1 MHNLPEFPNGIF
13 LGYQLKKAD
22 VKAEQYLNKTHF
34 WQLKKKTSIMKLL
47 NIM

>member
-13 LGYQLKKAD
+13 LGYQLKRVD

-34 WQLKKKTSIMKLL
+34 WQLKQTSIVMLL